1 MAYSICISGAA
12 DGKSVAKASDHAY
25 QVGRLIADAGH
36 VTTTGATIGL
46 PYYGAKG
53 ARDNGGLSIG
63 FSPASS
69 LIEHVRKYRL
79 PTSVFDYINFTGMDY
94 IGRDLHLVQSSE
106 ALITVGGRF
115 GSLHEFVIA
124 LQTGKPCGVLLE
136 TGGTADMIPKLLD
149 ELEEPSHSRVV
160 LDSNPTELVKR
171 IIDMLDHDYKDFTP
185 AELARHEASFD
196 NQFQDKSNH
205 GG

>member
-1 MAYSICISGAA
+1 MQYSICISGAA
-12 DGKSVAKASDHAY
+12 DGKSVERSSDHAY
-25 QVGRLIADAGH
+25 QVGKLIAEAGH
-36 VTTTGATIGL
+36 VTTTGATVGL
-46 PYYGAKG
+46 PFYGAKG
-53 ARDNGGLSIG
+53 ARDHGGLSIG
-63 FSPASS
+63 FSPATN

-136 TGGTADMIPKLLD
+136 TGGTADIIPELLD
-149 ELEEPSHSRVV
+149 KLEEPPASRVV
-160 LDSNPTELVKR
+160 LDSDPVKLVAA
-171 IIDMLDHDYKDFTP
+171 IIKLLDKDYRHFTP
-185 AELARHEASFD
+185 QELARHEAEFD
-196 NQFQDKSNH
+196 KLAGSNH
-205 GG
+205 AG

>member
-1 MAYSICISGAA
+1 MQYSICISGAA
-12 DGKSVAKASDHAY
+12 DGKSVARSADHAY
-25 QVGRLIADAGH
+25 QVGRLIAESGH

-46 PYYGAKG
+46 PYYGAQG
-53 ARDNGGLSIG
+53 ARNNGGLSIG

-160 LDSNPTELVKR
+160 LDSDPTKLIAQVVA
-171 IIDMLDHDYKDFTP
+171 MLDQDYKDFTA
-185 AELARHEASFD
+185 AELARHEASFT
-196 NQFQDKSNH
+196 QPQQSKQQRS
-205 GG
+205 G